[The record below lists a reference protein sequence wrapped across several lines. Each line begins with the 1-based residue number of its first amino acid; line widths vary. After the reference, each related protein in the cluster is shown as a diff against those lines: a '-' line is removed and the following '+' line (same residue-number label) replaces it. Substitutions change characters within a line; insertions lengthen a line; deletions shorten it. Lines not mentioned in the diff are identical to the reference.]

1 MHRILTLT
9 ALCLL
14 FVSCKGKN
22 SGDNRQFGSLTAS
35 FGSKTYGQG
44 EASSDD
50 AVVVPEEDTIVIDK
64 GVDGGIID
72 SMGKGGKGEEPSK
85 EPPAPGKE
93 TPAPGK
99 EPPKTPE
106 LPKELKDKLAKCWP
120 QWDKAAAG
128 EKYDIREV
136 NVNVDKLKK
145 SNIQLTGDKAEVVF
159 VNITSAT
166 YIEKVN
172 LSLEN
177 AKGLYCVD
185 IKAEKGIEYLDIAY
199 VCGAKLGLVDIQG
212 GKAKKVNIYEVC
224 NKP

>member
-9 ALCLL
+9 AVCLL

-22 SGDNRQFGSLTAS
+22 SGDDRQFGSLSAS

-44 EASSDD
+44 SSED
-50 AVVVPEEDTIVIDK
+50 AVVVPDEDTIIIDK
-64 GVDGGIID
+64 NVDGGVID
-72 SMGKGGKGEEPSK
+72 NMGKGGKGEEPAKEPGKETPPPGK
-85 EPPAPGKE
+85 EPPAP
-93 TPAPGK
+93 
-99 EPPKTPE
+99 PKAPE

-128 EKYDIREV
+128 EKYEIREV

-145 SNIQLTGDKAEVVF
+145 SNIQLTGDKPEVVF
-159 VNITSAT
+159 VNITSAS
-166 YIEKVN
+166 YIEKVG
-172 LSLEN
+172 LALDN
-177 AKGLYCVD
+177 AKGLYCLD

-199 VCGAKLGLVDIQG
+199 VCGAKLGLVDIEG
-212 GKAKKVNIYEVC
+212 GKAKKVNIREVC